1 MSVRWQWWDW
11 TNYFHQVL
19 IWPCSIVHCL
29 KLLLL
34 LYLQLKMS
42 RALATA
48 RFKPEDL
55 DSEEASSFMEN
66 LDAFLAE
73 EKTRAQQRIRTCE
86 ALVNDPN
93 LTSSSVKDGIALSA
107 LSLGASEK
115 SQQKKSC
122 RSPINRRNPKTTH
135 GAVFLSVRTT
145 LNPIV

>member
-1 MSVRWQWWDW
+1 M
-11 TNYFHQVL
+11 
-19 IWPCSIVHCL
+19 
-29 KLLLL
+29 LLF
-34 LYLQLKMS
+34 LQLKMS

-93 LTSSSVKDGIALSA
+93 LTSSSVKEGIGFTCVAVGY
-107 LSLGASEK
+107 LGK
-115 SQQKKSC
+115 
-122 RSPINRRNPKTTH
+122 
-135 GAVFLSVRTT
+135 VL
-145 LNPIV
+145 